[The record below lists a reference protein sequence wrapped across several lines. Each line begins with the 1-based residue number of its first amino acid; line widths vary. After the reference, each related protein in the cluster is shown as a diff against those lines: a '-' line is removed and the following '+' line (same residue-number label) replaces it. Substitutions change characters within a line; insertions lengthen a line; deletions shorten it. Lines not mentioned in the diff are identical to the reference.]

1 MISVPTRDRR
11 QDARREQLP
20 LTIVGIADPSF
31 HGTILSYDV
40 EVFVPVMMAG
50 QLGIGNPAAP
60 RLNVVA
66 DSRYGMPSPKAISGR
81 ADRRPRTEQADA
93 IWATLSAERPLTDP
107 AQRLRWCPSGSRRRA
122 ASAT

>member
-11 QDARREQLP
+11 ETLDVNNYP

-60 RLNVVA
+60 RLVVA
-66 DSRYGMPSPKAISGR
+66 DSRYGMLLRATSGR
-81 ADRRPRTEQADA
+81 GDRRPRHRAGRRRLGH
-93 IWATLSAERPLTDP
+93 LSAERPLTDP
-107 AQRLRWCPSGSRRRA
+107 AQRLRVVPFWRSPTK